1 MISESEL
8 MASNDY
14 EPENKQPW
22 RRLTLAVL
30 ACIVGSSLLF
40 GSSGKTSMLSS
51 SSAQATLGLA
61 EDDECGCQSKKSEAD
76 SKCPPACSP
85 FSWGCKDPLAHGACI
100 AQAKVSES
108 ICFSDCAKLK
118 VQAAKDHLDSA
129 QEAVKGVA
137 SNAKDHLDSAQE
149 TVKDAAKGAT
159 VNSLVNNAKDHL
171 DSAQETVKDAAK
183 GATVNSLV
191 NNAKDH
197 LDSAQ
202 EEVKDAAKGATED
215 HLDSATQEAIKD
227 AATGATV
234 NSLVNNAKDT
244 LAAVSDEIKSRSKC
258 MAALKP
264 CVMKCGIDVPSEG
277 KDGTTE
283 SELQN
288 IDTKDLTKSAK
299 KCMKKCYACFENC
312 TKEGKRKAKKFKRKA
327 RKCKARGFITTG

>member
-171 DSAQETVKDAAK
+171 DSAQEV
-183 GATVNSLV
+183 
-191 NNAKDH
+191 
-197 LDSAQ
+197 
-202 EEVKDAAKGATED
+202 VKDAAKGATED

-227 AATGATV
+227 AAAGATV

-312 TKEGKRKAKKFKRKA
+312 TKEGKGKAKKRKRKA

>member
-171 DSAQETVKDAAK
+171 DSAQE
-183 GATVNSLV
+183 
-191 NNAKDH
+191 
-197 LDSAQ
+197 
-202 EEVKDAAKGATED
+202 EVKDAAKGATED

>member
-8 MASNDY
+8 VASNDY
-14 EPENKQPW
+14 EPENKQHG

-30 ACIVGSSLLF
+30 ACIVGSSLLY

-61 EDDECGCQSKKSEAD
+61 EDDECGCQGKKSEAD

-85 FSWGCKDPLAHGACI
+85 FSWGCNDPLAHGTCI

-118 VQAAKDHLDSA
+118 VQAVKDHLDSA
-129 QEAVKGVA
+129 EEAVKDAA

-159 VNSLVNNAKDHL
+159 VDSLVSNAKDHL
-171 DSAQETVKDAAK
+171 DSAQEAVKDA
-183 GATVNSLV
+183 S
-191 NNAKDH
+191 
-197 LDSAQ
+197 
-202 EEVKDAAKGATED
+202 KGATED
-215 HLDSATQEAIKD
+215 HLDSARAARAAAQEALKD

-234 NSLVNNAKDT
+234 NSLVTNAKDT
-244 LAAVSDEIKSRSKC
+244 LAAVSDEIKSRGKC

-299 KCMKKCYACFENC
+299 KCMKKCYACYKNC
-312 TKEGKRKAKKFKRKA
+312 TKEDRGKGKRKRKRKA
-327 RKCKARGFITTG
+327 RKCKARGFIITG